1 MLPYCISGYEIYRRV
16 NPRADFEHAL
26 GNGAQAFGDLHKS
39 HYEVDTELSRIVKS
53 LGDAWKGE
61 AAEAAKAEMMELQ
74 KVSATVAKA
83 NMEPAQYSYDDE
95 SSSHASLRNGLHPV
109 DAEPEEAGWYG
120 VLPGFDSQ
128 EDKNAQWQA
137 DNQHNINE
145 YDKFYSRSQ
154 QNQRLMNE
162 PFPEIKI
169 GDDVNSGDKGRTG
182 GVAGGGGATSPSSS
196 GSGSAPT
203 AASGYGGGA
212 YGGGS
217 YSTSAPQVQ
226 SPAGAGGYY
235 GGTSPAGSGGSV
247 TGPSATGPSTG
258 LPPGAERLPDGSIR
272 YPDGTIR
279 YPDGT
284 VRTPDGR
291 LIRPGST
298 TTSGLGT
305 GRPRSGADGGYGPG
319 GAAGPGLA
327 GGAVAGGGAA
337 AGSASGM
344 AGQPLGGGKAAGA
357 MPSQGAA
364 PGGMAAKGGAGF
376 GPGRG
381 GMGGMMG
388 GAGAGRGQGGDDDG
402 EHQDK
407 YYIKQEMDPG
417 LHVEY
422 DEHGEKLV
430 DESTGFTVVPP
441 VIGE

>member
-1 MLPYCISGYEIYRRV
+1 MLPYCISGYEIYKRV
-16 NPRADFEHAL
+16 HPKEYFDKQL
-26 GNGAQAFGDLHKS
+26 SGGAQAFEDLHKS

-61 AAEAAKAEMMELQ
+61 AAEAAKAEMNKLQ
-74 KVSATVAKA
+74 QVSAQVATS
-83 NMEPAQYSYDDE
+83 NMQPAQYSYDDE
-95 SSSHASLRNGLHPV
+95 SSSHANLRNELEPV
-109 DAEPEEAGWYG
+109 GKEPEDAGWYG
-120 VLPGFDSQ
+120 VIPGLDSQ
-128 EDKNAQWQA
+128 EDKNQQWQNA
-137 DNQHNINE
+137 LNHNIQK
-145 YDKFYSRSQ
+145 YDDFYNRSQ
-154 QNQRLMNE
+154 QNQRLMNQ

-182 GVAGGGGATSPSSS
+182 GVAGGGGATSPSFS
-196 GSGSAPT
+196 GSTATPT
-203 AASGYGGGA
+203 APAGYSGGA
-212 YGGGS
+212 YGAGGS
-217 YSTSAPQVQ
+217 TGGPQVQ
-226 SPAGAGGYY
+226 SPGGAGGYY
-235 GGTSPAGSGGSV
+235 GGTGPAGSSGGV
-247 TGPSATGPSTG
+247 TGPSANGPSASGPYTG
-258 LPPGAERLPDGSIR
+258 LPPGAERLPDGS
-272 YPDGTIR
+272 IR

-305 GRPRSGADGGYGPG
+305 GRPGSGGPDGGYGPG
-319 GAAGPGLA
+319 GMAGPGMA

-337 AGSASGM
+337 AGSAAGM
-344 AGQPLGGGKAAGA
+344 GGQPLTGGKAAGA

-388 GAGAGRGQGGDDDG
+388 GAGAGKGQGGGEDE

-407 YYIKQEMDPG
+407 YFIKQEMDPG

-430 DESTGFTVVPP
+430 DENTGFTVVPP